1 MVKLKLL
8 NKSSGL
14 SKTSGKPWTR
24 ITLGCDHSD
33 GSRSVADFFVTP
45 EIAAKLASI
54 SLDSQ
59 IYVHAELD
67 DRLHFGISDI
77 RSTESSIK

>member
-1 MVKLKLL
+1 MVKLRLL
-8 NKSSGL
+8 NKASGI
-14 SKTSGKPWTR
+14 SKASGKPWTR
-24 ITLGCDHSD
+24 ITLGSDHSD

-45 EIAAKLASI
+45 EIAAKLVGI

-67 DRLHFGISDI
+67 DKLHFGISDI
-77 RSTESSIK
+77 RSSDSSMK